1 VLANPND
8 PLSLR
13 LVIVLRAGLFVLLA
27 CLVLASTIRTTA
39 TITAAQ
45 SNPVRESGTEL
56 IRAFE
61 AVQKADS
68 LGAPPDQVASLS
80 SQLNTA
86 LEDYNEASQLS
97 SEGNTT
103 GAEYFS
109 ILANQTSTSVT
120 SQAIVLQNV
129 AESDKTNGQLIA
141 YATAMVAAAVS
152 AFTILEAHRIP
163 NFLRKRKLLKT
174 KLREVNQ
181 GEP

>member
-1 VLANPND
+1 M
-8 PLSLR
+8 
-13 LVIVLRAGLFVLLA
+13 
-27 CLVLASTIRTTA
+27 LASTIRTTA

-45 SNPVRESGTEL
+45 PSPVSQSGAEL

-68 LGAPPDQVASLS
+68 LGAPPDLVASLS

-86 LEDYNEASQLS
+86 LENYNEASQLS
-97 SEGNTT
+97 REGNVS
-103 GAEYFS
+103 GSEYFS
-109 ILANQTSTSVT
+109 TLANQTSTSVT

-129 AESDKTNGQLIA
+129 AESDRTNGQLIA

-152 AFTILEAHRIP
+152 AFTVLEAHRAP
-163 NFLRKRKLLKT
+163 NFLRKRRLFKT
-174 KLREVNQ
+174 ELREGNQ